1 MTINVCCIFEII
13 NENHCAKSLIE
24 ELSDS
29 AIFLEFYVT
38 EFVDSG
44 IYVVPVMSL
53 PISFSIEDDVI
64 SNQTS
69 SSQFED
75 SLQVGHIRPIRFF
88 DESMSFNKIPKVYA
102 YESPGL
108 LGIGGKIWD
117 SSFILIAYL
126 SAVKNDII
134 AGKRILELGSGTG
147 ITG

>member
-1 MTINVCCIFEII
+1 
-13 NENHCAKSLIE
+13 
-24 ELSDS
+24 
-29 AIFLEFYVT
+29 
-38 EFVDSG
+38 
-44 IYVVPVMSL
+44 MSL

-69 SSQFED
+69 FSQFED
-75 SLQVGHIRPIRFF
+75 SLQVGYIRPIRFF
-88 DESMSFNKIPKVYA
+88 DESMNFNKIPKVYA

-126 SAVKNDII
+126 SAVKNEII